1 MNWLVTE
8 KENSL
13 GIEPRTPNGK
23 ALIDV
28 PAIHLAM
35 SDVETVSP
43 PQYGEYQQ
51 KNVRPFI
58 WTCPLAV
65 HTGHVPSPSNTEAV
79 GRHHNLLPDRQASAG
94 QGKA

>member
-1 MNWLVTE
+1 MNWQASGKE
-8 KENSL
+8 KSL

-43 PQYGEYQQ
+43 PQYGSYLH
-51 KNVRPFI
+51 KNVGPSV
-58 WTCPLAV
+58 WTCTFAV
-65 HTGHVPSPSNTEAV
+65 HAGHVASFSDTE
-79 GRHHNLLPDRQASAG
+79 LS
-94 QGKA
+94 